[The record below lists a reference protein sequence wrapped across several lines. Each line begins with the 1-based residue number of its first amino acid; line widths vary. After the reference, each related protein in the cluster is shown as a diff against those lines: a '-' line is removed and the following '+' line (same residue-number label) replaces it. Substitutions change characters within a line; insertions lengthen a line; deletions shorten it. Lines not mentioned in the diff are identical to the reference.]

1 MVKSSPLLLQQ
12 ISNKV
17 WNATI
22 KIPEL
27 KATLPAFEST
37 FDLNEAADLL
47 TDMFKSHKG
56 KILVVTGAGM
66 IYFCVALTIVSKYN
80 FSVARCIN

>member
-1 MVKSSPLLLQQ
+1 MVHGNGALLKQ

-27 KATLPAFEST
+27 KTTLPAFASS
-37 FDLNEAADLL
+37 FDQTEVVGLL
-47 TDMFKSHKG
+47 QDMFQEHKG
-56 KILVVTGAGM
+56 GILVVTGAG
-66 IYFCVALTIVSKYN
+66 T
-80 FSVARCIN
+80 

>member
-1 MVKSSPLLLQQ
+1 MVYPTLVTRH

-27 KATLPAFEST
+27 KTTLPATTSS
-37 FDLNEAADLL
+37 FDVNQVVSMV
-47 TDMFKSHKG
+47 TDMFQQHKG
-56 KILVVTGAGM
+56 RLLIITGAGRYM
-66 IYFCVALTIVSKYN
+66 WPTI
-80 FSVARCIN
+80 INYAP

>member
-1 MVKSSPLLLQQ
+1 MVRRNDALLKQ

-27 KATLPAFEST
+27 KTTLPAFASS
-37 FDLNEAADLL
+37 FDQTQVVGLL
-47 TDMFKSHKG
+47 QDMFEEHKG
-56 KILVVTGAGM
+56 NVLVVTGAGTNNSRKH
-66 IYFCVALTIVSKYN
+66 IYRALFLT
-80 FSVARCIN
+80 R

>member
-1 MVKSSPLLLQQ
+1 MRGSPILLQQ

-27 KATLPAFEST
+27 KVPLPVFEST
-37 FDLNEAADLL
+37 FDINETADLL
-47 TDMFKSHKG
+47 TDMFEQHKG
-56 KILVVTGAGM
+56 KILVVTGAGKK
-66 IYFCVALTIVSKYN
+66 ITFFI
-80 FSVARCIN
+80 